1 MITDSD
7 APFSSADFE
16 FNHPNAVEDSLS
28 EQAEPVKPLRP
39 KREKEID
46 SRFIRL
52 EELPSDFLPYPDR
65 DYLMVRP
72 FSVKELKLIARS
84 IETGN
89 VDYITQAIDN
99 CIDIDVY
106 ELTIPDYFYLYYW
119 FRIESYPNTPHYM
132 EWKCDEVVQGKV
144 CDFENTSQLT
154 RSDIKLIHLRQDLG
168 FAGFTDLRL
177 DYPRVSLLED
187 LNQANDD
194 RLAIKSD
201 KSAKTEFELDDL
213 VMVDAAKWIKEG
225 RTLKEKLAIL
235 DSQKDLSLYESASA
249 ANKVLQFGVYEFTIV
264 TCRGCGAK
272 RRYRVLLDAP
282 KFFPFLD

>member
-1 MITDSD
+1 MRTNQQPKSPEEIDALIRQQLAQNGFNEQGVHQSMITDSD

-99 CIDIDVY
+99 CIDSRRV
-106 ELTIPDYFYLYYW
+106 ENSRW
-119 FRIESYPNTPHYM
+119 RI
-132 EWKCDEVVQGKV
+132 
-144 CDFENTSQLT
+144 
-154 RSDIKLIHLRQDLG
+154 
-168 FAGFTDLRL
+168 
-177 DYPRVSLLED
+177 
-187 LNQANDD
+187 
-194 RLAIKSD
+194 
-201 KSAKTEFELDDL
+201 
-213 VMVDAAKWIKEG
+213 
-225 RTLKEKLAIL
+225 
-235 DSQKDLSLYESASA
+235 
-249 ANKVLQFGVYEFTIV
+249 
-264 TCRGCGAK
+264 
-272 RRYRVLLDAP
+272 
-282 KFFPFLD
+282 